1 MPRNAPGCL
10 GSEGASPPMMLP
22 AKESMDNS
30 ELRARLY
37 ESLVSARAHDA
48 SKQSIR
54 EAHNLQRERRDLA
67 EQTWLRPRLKAVIQH
82 FAESSEVDVQ
92 EARPVLVPVRV
103 STWESDLFRAAT
115 LLWSVPVSRGYGR
128 RMRYLVMDES
138 NGKLM
143 GLLALGDPV
152 FNLRSRDAWIG
163 WTVED
168 RRRRLSSVMDL
179 YICGSVP
186 PYSFLLGSKLVACL
200 ATAREVGDAFRAKYT
215 GAKGVISGEEKPA
228 ELLVVTTTSALGRSS
243 LYNRLKLRTHPVTEF
258 RRIGFTE
265 GWGHF
270 SVGNDLFRRLREHL
284 MAEDHKYANGHSFG
298 TGPNWRLR
306 TIRAAMKSLGV
317 DDALLKHG
325 IQREVFA
332 AELSETARRQL
343 REGVDGPGAR
353 PTAAEIAEAALARW
367 MRPRFEREGLRKWTR
382 ADTEGLLPTGTTA
395 GDEVASSRPGQ
406 HPHESTKTSLV
417 DVRLAT
423 GTSGRSSASSGG
435 ASTTRASS
443 TRRTVPSSNR

>member
-1 MPRNAPGCL
+1 
-10 GSEGASPPMMLP
+10 
-22 AKESMDNS
+22 MDTQ
-30 ELRARLY
+30 ELRGRLY
-37 ESLVSARAHDA
+37 ESLVSVQAHDA

-54 EAHNLQRERRDLA
+54 EAHSQQRERRDLA
-67 EQTWLRPRLKAVIQH
+67 EREWLRPRLKRVIEH

-92 EARPVLVPVRV
+92 KVSPILVPVRA
-103 STWESDLFRAAT
+103 STWEGDLFRAAT

-138 NGKLM
+138 NDKLI

-152 FNLRSRDAWIG
+152 FNLRSRDGWIG
-163 WTVED
+163 WSAED
-168 RRRRLSSVMDL
+168 RRKRLSSVMDL

-215 GAKGVISGEEKPA
+215 GAKGIISGEEKPA

-243 LYNRLKLRTHPVTEF
+243 LYNRLKLRTQPVTEF

-270 SVGNDLFRRLREHL
+270 SVGDDLFLRLREHL
-284 MAEDHKYANGHSFG
+284 IAEDHKYANGHSFG

-317 DDALLKHG
+317 DDGLLKHG

-332 AELSETARRQL
+332 AELSDTARRQL

-353 PTAAEIAEAALARW
+353 PTAAEIAEAALDRW
-367 MRPRFEREGLRKWTR
+367 VRPRFEREGMQTWTR
-382 ADTEGLLPTGTTA
+382 ADTEELLPA
-395 GDEVASSRPGQ
+395 GSATEVEVS
-406 HPHESTKTSLV
+406 
-417 DVRLAT
+417 
-423 GTSGRSSASSGG
+423 SSGTG
-435 ASTTRASS
+435 QLL
-443 TRRTVPSSNR
+443 